1 MGMSIISI
9 ASFVVRAKSLSLISG
24 SPCAS
29 RLALTIIRRYLATV
43 TPGTATGYWKAM
55 NSPARERSSGAA
67 SVTSA
72 PSKWIVPSVTSSE
85 G

>member
-1 MGMSIISI
+1 MSIISI
-9 ASFVVRAKSLSLISG
+9 ASWVVFAKSLSLISG
-24 SPCAS
+24 SPRAS

-55 NSPARERSSGAA
+55 NSPARARSSGEA
-67 SVTSA
+67 SVISP
-72 PSKWIVPSVTSSE
+72 PSNAIMPSVTSSE